1 MAIKPETIAA
11 TAAGLVILAG
21 GLIVTAGLASFLHWR
36 AETRQEV
43 AMAAQARQTVAW
55 ETPPTQGPTQGVEQ
69 VLFIPKPMAS
79 SGP

>member
-1 MAIKPETIAA
+1 MAIKPESIVAA
-11 TAAGLVILAG
+11 AAGLVILAG

-36 AETRQEV
+36 AEVRQEV

-55 ETPPTQGPTQGVEQ
+55 ETPTPRPTPSIEQ
-69 VLFIPKPMAS
+69 AIFIPATVAS